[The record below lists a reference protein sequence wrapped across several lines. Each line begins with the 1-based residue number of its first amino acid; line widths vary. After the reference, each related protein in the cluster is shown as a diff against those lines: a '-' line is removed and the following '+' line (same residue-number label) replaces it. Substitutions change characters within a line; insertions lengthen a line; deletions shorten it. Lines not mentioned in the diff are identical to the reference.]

1 MRRDV
6 DWEIVKAY
14 NFISAED
21 MGKSLRDKGGTMRV
35 GGMGWGVGA
44 RRVTVIRTAAGKTV
58 RLN

>member
-1 MRRDV
+1 MGTWDQSMRRDV

-35 GGMGWGVGA
+35 GGMG
-44 RRVTVIRTAAGKTV
+44 
-58 RLN
+58 

>member
-21 MGKSLRDKGGTMRV
+21 MGKSLRAIDKGGTMRV
-35 GGMGWGVGA
+35 GGMG
-44 RRVTVIRTAAGKTV
+44 
-58 RLN
+58 